1 MRSLGA
7 EKLAVFLPSMFF
19 PFLCLES
26 HSAFSQTY
34 SGDQVI
40 DGTRVHTEVYEDQG
54 YAIFRNS
61 CGSQR
66 ISQRDLQGGA
76 KPYNIIPCPRPRSTP
91 RSDNMPPARNTP
103 PAGRA
108 PTAPSGPRQWAAV
121 AGGIQEGFLG
131 LGPARVSAGY
141 GTGSSQNAASNNAVR
156 ACQRNGISC
165 KVVETW
171 NSGCYYITT
180 GGGDRV
186 AWGAGPTAQRAYDS
200 CSKHNGVNCD
210 TKTIGGCFP

>member
-7 EKLAVFLPSMFF
+7 EKPAVFLRPAFLL
-19 PFLCLES
+19 FLCLES
-26 HSAFSQTY
+26 APASSQTY

-40 DGTRVHTEVYEDQG
+40 DGTKVHTEVYEDQG

-66 ISQRDLQGGA
+66 ISQRELQRGA
-76 KPYNIIPCPRPRSTP
+76 KPYNIIPCPRPRSAP
-91 RSDNMPPARNTP
+91 QSENAPPARNTP
-103 PAGRA
+103 PARRA
-108 PTAPSGPRQWAAV
+108 PAAPSRPRQWAAV
-121 AGGIQEGFLG
+121 AAGIQEGFLG
-131 LGPARVSAGY
+131 LGASHVSAGY
-141 GTGSSQNAASNNAVR
+141 GTGGSRNAASNNAVR

-171 NSGCYYITT
+171 NTGCYYITT

-200 CSKHNGVNCD
+200 CSKYNGVNCD
-210 TKTIGGCFP
+210 TNTIGGCLP